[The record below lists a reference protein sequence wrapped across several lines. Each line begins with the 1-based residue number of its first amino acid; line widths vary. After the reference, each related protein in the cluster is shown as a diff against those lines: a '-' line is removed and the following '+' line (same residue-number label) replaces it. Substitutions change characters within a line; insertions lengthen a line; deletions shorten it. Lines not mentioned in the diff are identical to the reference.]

1 MLTCRVQQHDHL
13 HTEMQKEMAEGYTAT
28 FSSIYSL
35 VLAAAIPA
43 LLALPIPELWLY
55 LAMYAGPDRS
65 HD

>member
-1 MLTCRVQQHDHL
+1 
-13 HTEMQKEMAEGYTAT
+13 MQKEMAEGYTAT